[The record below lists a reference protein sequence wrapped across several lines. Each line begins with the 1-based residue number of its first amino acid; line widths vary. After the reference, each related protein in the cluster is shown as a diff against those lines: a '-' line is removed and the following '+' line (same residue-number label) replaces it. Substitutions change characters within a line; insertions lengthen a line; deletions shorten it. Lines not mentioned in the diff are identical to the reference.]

1 VSKPLGEFD
10 PKVTYDAAARDYEY
24 ASRDYWQFLSVRTVD
39 RLGLRPGERVLDAAC
54 GTGPALIP
62 AATAVGPGGSVV
74 GVDYAGQMLA
84 IARDKVSQSGLS
96 NIKLVAGDM
105 TSLDYPEE
113 SFDTVMSVLGIFFAD
128 DMPETVR
135 SFWRMVRPGGRLG
148 ITVLGRKFFD
158 PMRDVF
164 VEAVGKERPDLEV
177 VQPWRRTEDFD
188 TFQRVFVDAGL
199 EDVTIYSEVERLPL
213 GAPDD
218 WWRIVLGTGLRRT
231 ATQLDPKA
239 SDRVRDAC
247 LSFIRENHVKELLLD
262 AHYAIAEK
270 H

>member
-1 VSKPLGEFD
+1 M
-10 PKVTYDAAARDYEY
+10 TYDAAARDYED

-39 RLGLRPGERVLDAAC
+39 RLRLRPGESVLDAAC

-62 AATAVGPGGSVV
+62 AAKAVGPGGSVI

-231 ATQLDPKA
+231 ATQLDPEA

-247 LSFIRENHVKELLLD
+247 LSFIRENDVKELLLD